1 MELKDFDYAL
11 PEGLVARYPLDER
24 DASRLLSLDRGNGRI
39 THGLFSEL
47 PDLLRRGDLLVL
59 NDTKVFPARLKG
71 LKATGGQVE
80 LLLVERVE
88 GAQKGGGEEGKG
100 VAQGDDISWR
110 CLARPAKGLGEGREV
125 FFAAGIS
132 AVVSS
137 VEGGGFIICEFKG
150 LTEEALHEAGLVPIP
165 PYMGREPE
173 EIDRDRYQTV
183 FAANSGAVAA
193 PTAGL
198 HFTMPMLSAIKGLGV
213 EIEYITLHTGPAT
226 FLPVREDDIERIRL
240 GGEAFKIRPSVY
252 RAVMRAKKE
261 GRRVIAVGTTTVR
274 ALESSV
280 IEGLEKPMLHGKT
293 SLFIRPGF
301 EFKMIDGLITN
312 FHLPCS
318 TLLML
323 TAAFAGH
330 ERVMEAYK
338 EAVKEGY
345 RFYSYG
351 DVMFVS

>member
-11 PEGLVARYPLDER
+11 PGGLVARYPLDER
-24 DASRLLSLDRGNGRI
+24 DASRLLSLDRGSGRL
-39 THGLFSEL
+39 THGVFRDL
-47 PDLLRRGDLLVL
+47 PHHLRHGDLLVL
-59 NDTKVFPARLKG
+59 NDTQVFPARLKG
-71 LKATGGQVE
+71 HKATGGSVE

-88 GAQKGGGEEGKG
+88 GDEGGEG
-100 VAQGDDISWR
+100 ICWR
-110 CLARPAKGLGEGREV
+110 CLARPAKGLAEGREV
-125 FFAAGIS
+125 FFDAGIS
-132 AVVSS
+132 AVVRSS
-137 VEGGGFIICEFKG
+137 EGGGFIICAFKG
-150 LTEEALHEAGLVPIP
+150 LNEEALNKAGLVPIP

-173 EIDRDRYQTV
+173 EVDRKRYQTV
-183 FAANSGAVAA
+183 FAANTGAVAA

-198 HFTMPMLSAIKGLGV
+198 HFTRSMLSSLKGLGV
-213 EIEYITLHTGPAT
+213 ELKYITLHTGPAT

-240 GGEAFKIRPSVY
+240 GGESYCISPSVFG
-252 RAVMRAKKE
+252 AVMRAKKE

-274 ALESSV
+274 TLEGAV
-280 IEGLEKPMLHGKT
+280 IDGLEKPLLKGKT

-301 EFKMIDGLITN
+301 DFKVIDGLITN

-323 TAAFAGH
+323 TAAFAGYG
-330 ERVMEAYK
+330 RLMAAYE

-351 DVMFVS
+351 DVMFIS